1 MDVLLPLLLVK
12 GTCPCVMGV
21 ASVNEPNDVS
31 PWSCWETPVYPPLP
45 LPLLVTGKRGS
56 ASRGGDEDKRSRS
69 GGRGVLDRE
78 DGWEEGGGG
87 GKRGGMDEFI
97 LVVPSVGGF
106 SLCVLMSGLLV
117 YHQDVVRQCGGVWW
131 QVVVVVVV
139 VVQIL
144 LSIYLLWMTKPRS
157 SG

>member
-1 MDVLLPLLLVK
+1 MF
-12 GTCPCVMGV
+12 
-21 ASVNEPNDVS
+21 
-31 PWSCWETPVYPPLP
+31 
-45 LPLLVTGKRGS
+45 
-56 ASRGGDEDKRSRS
+56 
-69 GGRGVLDRE
+69 DRE

-117 YHQDVVRQCGGVWW
+117 YHQDVVRQCGGVCW